1 MNTPLSSNIFPPVL
15 QILNLDMN
23 MNVARRLA
31 DLCTWAEAWQRED
44 GLLKQQVELLDPNRR
59 ADVLRGSQLSSLRRQ
74 LALKIT
80 QQPLYLDP
88 DTVRQAGFASLRQ
101 NLASQYAHLDTSDR
115 LLWLT
120 NLYFLLTPTLRALIE
135 KLDSIRRYRSIG
147 QQRCFLVG
155 GVSGAG
161 KSSLLNWYAV
171 NYLPVVQARRNYV
184 PVIKIDAPVGN
195 RSPKPL
201 FQRMLLACGAATLR
215 GDEEHYLQLLELY
228 FQQCGVELLIV
239 DEVEHIT
246 QPGLRRRL
254 LELSNLTGVPIV
266 CASCNPIAWAAGDAE
281 VQGRWNDYFELTQFT
296 GPRLDAFL
304 TMLDLLLPF
313 EQDGHLGLRE
323 ITDGTS
329 NQTMDGPA
337 HYIEQWTDGILREVM
352 VLLMDAC
359 FKAITTGQPRL
370 TLDILNQAWRDIK
383 RAKVVN
389 FLDILRARSGVSYV

>member
-1 MNTPLSSNIFPPVL
+1 MNALLS
-15 QILNLDMN
+15 LDTTHPALRTLDLDLN
-23 MNVARRLA
+23 MNVCSRLE
-31 DLCTWAEAWQRED
+31 DLRAWTEAWQLED
-44 GLLKQQVELLDPNRR
+44 RQLQQQVEALDPNRR

-74 LALKIT
+74 LTLKIT
-80 QQPLYLDP
+80 QQPIYLNP
-88 DTVRQAGFASLRQ
+88 DTVRQAGFPSLRQ
-101 NLASQYAHLDTSDR
+101 HLASQYAHLDVDDR

-120 NLYFLLTPTLRALIE
+120 NLYFLLTPTLQALIE
-135 KLDSIRRYRSIG
+135 KLDTIRRYRSIG

-246 QPGLRRRL
+246 QTGLRRRL
-254 LELSNLTGVPIV
+254 LELTNLTGVPIV
-266 CASCNPIAWAAGDAE
+266 CASCNPIAWTTGDAE
-281 VQGRWNDYFELTQFT
+281 VQGRWNDYFELVQFT

-313 EQDGHLGLRE
+313 EQDGYLGLRE
-323 ITDGTS
+323 ITDEASKKTA
-329 NQTMDGPA
+329 DGPA

-359 FKAITTGQPRL
+359 FKAISTRQPRL

-389 FLDILRARSGVSYV
+389 FLDILQARSGVAYA